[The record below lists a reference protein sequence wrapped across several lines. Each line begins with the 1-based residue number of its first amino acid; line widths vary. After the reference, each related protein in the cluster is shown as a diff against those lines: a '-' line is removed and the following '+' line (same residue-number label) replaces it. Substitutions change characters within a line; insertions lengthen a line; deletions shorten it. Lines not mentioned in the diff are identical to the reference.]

1 MQFFNALQKKK
12 KNTIFQNSFMI
23 MVKNEILFMTDEMY
37 QYSKIATGFWT
48 KNLGSTVSCIIN
60 DLVFFGR
67 VSPQTELA
75 ENGRDEKETRK
86 QESEQG
92 SKEKAK
98 SNPQGMAPGLG

>member
-1 MQFFNALQKKK
+1 M
-12 KNTIFQNSFMI
+12 
-23 MVKNEILFMTDEMY
+23 
-37 QYSKIATGFWT
+37 
-48 KNLGSTVSCIIN
+48 SCIFN

-67 VSPQTELA
+67 VSPQTELV

-92 SKEKAK
+92 TKEKVK